1 VVSTLRRDE
10 PGLLGLLDALG
21 QAYVHGANP
30 DWEAV
35 TGTGGRFT
43 APPLYPWRRTRFRA
57 VDAVPNVPADLLPA
71 VVDGAPRTELIEGSP
86 TALGPGVR
94 GPYEAAENPADVLA
108 GLRATLAEVLA
119 LDPAQLEPTTPLT
132 RYGLD
137 SVLAMDLSRRILRR
151 YGVTIPVKT
160 LLQGGTLEELAGQA
174 APVAAAL

>member
-1 VVSTLRRDE
+1 M
-10 PGLLGLLDALG
+10 
-21 QAYVHGANP
+21 
-30 DWEAV
+30 
-35 TGTGGRFT
+35 
-43 APPLYPWRRTRFRA
+43 
-57 VDAVPNVPADLLPA
+57 
-71 VVDGAPRTELIEGSP
+71 
-86 TALGPGVR
+86 
-94 GPYEAAENPADVLA
+94 LA

-119 LDPAQLEPTTPLT
+119 LDPAQLEATTPLT